1 MNYHFFT
8 IEKIYHFRC
17 FECDKWWSIADWSFV
32 ENIVCPHCGRV
43 AIVAEKMTPNAEL
56 TSPPGDELKLS
67 EEL

>member
-17 FECDKWWSIADWSFV
+17 YECDRWWSIADWSYV

-43 AIVAEKMTPNAEL
+43 AIVADKSDYCVESNAVL
-56 TSPPGDELKLS
+56 SVKPGTDA
-67 EEL
+67 